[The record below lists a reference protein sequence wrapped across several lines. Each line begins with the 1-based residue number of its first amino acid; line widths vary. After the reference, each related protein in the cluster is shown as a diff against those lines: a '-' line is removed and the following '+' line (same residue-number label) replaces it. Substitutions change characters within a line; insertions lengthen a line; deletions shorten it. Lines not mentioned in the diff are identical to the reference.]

1 MKDVVYERQKGLQ
14 GGRSSLRHLY
24 QDYRELDFVCG
35 RLLPPPSGYQLADLR
50 PGAAPGRRHI
60 SRNYCHL
67 LPYLQVEQMETA
79 S

>member
-24 QDYRELDFVCG
+24 QDHRGLDFVCG
-35 RLLPPPSGYQLADLR
+35 RLLPPPSGYQLVDLR
-50 PGAAPGRRHI
+50 PGAAPGHCRESGNH
-60 SRNYCHL
+60 HPL